1 MCFKPRPSRPSAER
15 RLAGSCNTRNVVDRN
30 DPVLRLL
37 PHDDDLPRTFL
48 HLQPEEQAW
57 RGRFFAVA
65 WLLTGH
71 EAYAWALALAP
82 DPTGAN
88 RATILGASDQQILD
102 DLTLYPLTSC
112 RCDG

>member
-1 MCFKPRPSRPSAER
+1 MCIKPCAARPSAER

-37 PHDDDLPRTFL
+37 AHDDDLPRTFL

-71 EAYAWALALAP
+71 EAYAWSLALAP
-82 DPTGAN
+82 DSNGVS
-88 RATILGASDQQILD
+88 RRMMMSASDQQILN
-102 DLTLYPLTSC
+102 DLALCPLPS
-112 RCDG
+112 